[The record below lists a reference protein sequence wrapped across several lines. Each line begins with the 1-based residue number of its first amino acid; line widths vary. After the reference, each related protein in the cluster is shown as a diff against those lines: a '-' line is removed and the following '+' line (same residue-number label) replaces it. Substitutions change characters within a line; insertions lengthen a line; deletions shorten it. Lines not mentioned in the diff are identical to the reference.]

1 MESQGRR
8 PNEGLGVF
16 SLKAA
21 TAGFALTTL
30 AILGLVTVPDV
41 VRPEN
46 TKLVAGLL
54 VLLFGVLEVLA
65 LLAGLGAWSSRA
77 GKMGALLA
85 LILLAA
91 GVVLGLREASDRGWI
106 ECPWRRS
113 GALETAPEGVEPR
126 APVAEEPAPPVTREE
141 PLRKTPRESSE
152 PEKPPRRRSPG
163 ELFPNVEPE

>member
-1 MESQGRR
+1 MESQGRG

-30 AILGLVTVPDV
+30 AILGLVTVPDA

-54 VLLFGVLEVLA
+54 VLLFGGLEVLA

-85 LILLAA
+85 LVLLAA

-113 GALETAPEGVEPR
+113 GAAETLPGGVER
-126 APVAEEPAPPVTREE
+126 ETPVTEEPASPVTREQ
-141 PLRKTPRESSE
+141 PPREAPRE
-152 PEKPPRRRSPG
+152 PDQPPRRRSPG

>member
-1 MESQGRR
+1 MESQGMG

-30 AILGLVTVPDV
+30 AILGLVTVPDA
-41 VRPEN
+41 VRSEN

-54 VLLFGVLEVLA
+54 VLLFGGLEVLA

-126 APVAEEPAPPVTREE
+126 APVTEEPAPPVTREQ
-141 PLRKTPRESSE
+141 PPRKAPRE
-152 PEKPPRRRSPG
+152 PERPRRRSPG